1 MTKTER
7 TLQTILKLN
16 LEGNVIPHAWFKTLV
31 KKTEKGKTVPHV
43 HAILLLS
50 EIVYWW
56 RPSIERDEISGK
68 ILGMR
73 KKFRGEAPQI
83 SYQQLSE
90 RFGISKRQVKMAMD
104 FLEDVGVIKR
114 EFRTVKTP
122 NGKIPNVLFIWV
134 DAETLMEITYPTK
147 ICRISRK
154 GASQE
159 AKIDSELTEICKT
172 NTEITTENTT
182 EITER
187 DINRELPRE
196 EKSEPPK
203 EVNLEKREQAGGGK
217 PFDAVKESQPATSAN
232 RLPKQ
237 LYISPHAKQIVNAFK
252 DQFLTKFG
260 IPPTITTKAVQE
272 LEAILSRLSD
282 TEKFA
287 FVQRAAGAIE
297 RYLKSEEPFL
307 KKAGYSFQVF
317 VSTMQKYM
325 IEEKKEERQKSER
338 KDGIIE
344 EMDL

>member
-1 MTKTER
+1 MIDKETARILDYLFLTEELSKELFTVRLIYVDMCGDLIAGIILGQIAYWYSSNTPTTTKLRVLKEGKLWLVKRREDWWRECRITPKQVDR
-7 TLQTILKLN
+7 ALKILKTKGLV
-16 LEGNVIPHAWFKTLV
+16 EIKRFKFKGVPTQHIRLTSKFV
-31 KKTEKGKTVPHV
+31 SSLKQIASEGKTDFTQRV
-43 HAILLLS
+43 IS
-50 EIVYWW
+50 NFTIGE
-56 RPSIERDEISGK
+56 DETT
-68 ILGMR
+68 R
-73 KKFRGEAPQI
+73 K
-83 SYQQLSE
+83 
-90 RFGISKRQVKMAMD
+90 V
-104 FLEDVGVIKR
+104 
-114 EFRTVKTP
+114 EFHFNEKE
-122 NGKIPNVLFIWV
+122 KSL
-134 DAETLMEITYPTK
+134 
-147 ICRISRK
+147 
-154 GASQE
+154 
-159 AKIDSELTEICKT
+159 
-172 NTEITTENTT
+172 TEITTENTT

-196 EKSEPPK
+196 EESEPPK

-217 PFDAVKESQPATSAN
+217 PFDAVKESQPANSAN

-237 LYISPHAKQIVNAFK
+237 LYISPHAKQIINAFK

-325 IEEKKEERQKSER
+325 IEEKKEEKQKSER

>member
-1 MTKTER
+1 MNKFFLFQRIIKDRPVAYHPDFAKAIGSVQAALFLSQLLYWSDKGNNDGWIYKTQKEFYEETGLSR
-7 TLQTILKLN
+7 REQETARKRLKELGILEEKYQGIPRRLYYRVNMNRLAGLMLDYYNANNNAQIRHYGTADSDRQEYTIPPSKS
-16 LEGNVIPHAWFKTLV
+16 G
-31 KKTEKGKTVPHV
+31 
-43 HAILLLS
+43 
-50 EIVYWW
+50 EI
-56 RPSIERDEISGK
+56 
-68 ILGMR
+68 
-73 KKFRGEAPQI
+73 
-83 SYQQLSE
+83 
-90 RFGISKRQVKMAMD
+90 RQ
-104 FLEDVGVIKR
+104 
-114 EFRTVKTP
+114 P
-122 NGKIPNVLFIWV
+122 
-134 DAETLMEITYPTK
+134 
-147 ICRISRK
+147 
-154 GASQE
+154 
-159 AKIDSELTEICKT
+159 

-217 PFDAVKESQPATSAN
+217 PFDAVKESQPATSVN
-232 RLPKQ
+232 RLPKR
-237 LYISPHAKQIVNAFK
+237 LYISPHAKQIINAFK

-272 LEAILSRLSD
+272 LESILSRLSD

-325 IEEKKEERQKSER
+325 LEEKKEERREPEPQ
-338 KDGIIE
+338 DGIIE
-344 EMDL
+344 EIEL